1 MYGLIGLLFIVYG
14 WVFFNVGGSLVTL
27 PKVLNQETN
36 KQGLVDSAAINT
48 IIALSAAIISSLL
61 FLREKLK
68 INVFIECV
76 LSVILLYNLGWYN
89 YFFLRRYFDRS
100 SCIFIIWSM
109 RFYNDYFYI
118 QLFR

>member
-14 WVFFNVGGSLVTL
+14 WVFFNVSGSLVTL
-27 PKVLNQETN
+27 PKVLTQDTN

-48 IIALSAAIISSLL
+48 IVALSAAIISSLL

-76 LSVILLYNLGWYN
+76 LSVILLFNLGWYN

-109 RFYNDYFYI
+109 LFYSDYFYI
-118 QLFR
+118 